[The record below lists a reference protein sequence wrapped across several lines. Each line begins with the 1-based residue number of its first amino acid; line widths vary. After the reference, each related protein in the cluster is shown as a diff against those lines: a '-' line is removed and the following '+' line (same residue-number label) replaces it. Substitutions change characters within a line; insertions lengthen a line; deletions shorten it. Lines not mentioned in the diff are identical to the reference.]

1 MSIRNAFVPFG
12 IGLEENKYNGTFGFD
27 AIHRRCARASISNAF
42 VQLRRRPLLCVVSP
56 TTQTRFFTHGWQSN
70 NSCAMKIFMLKKCAS
85 NILFFSPADVT
96 DRLRHLKQ
104 AEFVFF
110 FRAIASDV
118 NQVRVIV
125 DSASSTFFF
134 LRNHALLIT
143 LHPHSRYGEQPL
155 DSRSSDKRA

>member
-1 MSIRNAFVPFG
+1 MSIRNAFVPFD

-70 NSCAMKIFMLKKCAS
+70 NSCAMKIFMLKKCA
-85 NILFFSPADVT
+85 LFFFFFPSWRYGSFAPFKT
-96 DRLRHLKQ
+96 GGIC
-104 AEFVFF
+104 F